1 MPAFLLNYLNNGYDF
16 IFDDV
21 AVTLQTSHT
30 RICFLPK
37 SLLYCSFV
45 LRSSHCKYKYNCK
58 EINTLSFF
66 LTVKHII
73 FMVTAHYIALF
84 GLAESVQRILLFTR
98 EMNEPVM
105 AIQTTL
111 FTRDYNYRV
120 VYVLQPS
127 YRVSFIY

>member
-1 MPAFLLNYLNNGYDF
+1 MPAFLLNYLHYGYDF

-21 AVTLQTSHT
+21 AVTLQTRHT

-58 EINTLSFF
+58 ETNTLSFF
-66 LTVKHII
+66 LTAKHII
-73 FMVTAHYIALF
+73 FMVTAHYVALF
-84 GLAESVQRILLFTR
+84 GWAESVQRILLFTR

-105 AIQTTL
+105 VIQTAL

-120 VYVLQPS
+120 VMS
-127 YRVSFIY
+127 